1 MNMTNG
7 EAHSDESNSLEQRL
21 QRYGNTLDNL
31 AAPVLELSTERD
43 FIRRRFTLPHTQI
56 PVRSRRKFGYAT
68 VTTAVGIVSALA
80 ISAVSFG
87 GTPTTIVTTNSPQPQ
102 IIRNPKVLAAAQTS
116 IVVEVQGIA
125 VSSAIA
131 PRLKSL
137 LDAAKADG
145 FSNISG
151 NGYRSSARQVALR
164 KAHCGTTNF
173 DVYVK
178 PSSQCNPPTARPGS
192 NDHERGVA
200 IDFSH
205 NGQPMNAK
213 EPFARWLK
221 NHAAQYGFTGRA
233 DEPWHWA
240 VDPAVP
246 ASPAKVGSALGMLR
260 IESAQVNVPLMEGAA
275 LEQLKKGAGR
285 ERLSAP
291 IGEAGETVLRC
302 QRTTYGAPCFTLNL
316 TKVGDTVTIQS
327 NNIVYEYT
335 VNKVFIIDNIM
346 GKDRLSIPTI
356 EVPQSLQ
363 GQAILTLTS
372 FHPVYTAKQSLV
384 VRAELS
390 GIRYNEPSSVDV
402 GNSK

>member
-151 NGYRSSARQVALR
+151 MGTDLRRGRLLSA
-164 KAHCGTTNF
+164 
-173 DVYVK
+173 K
-178 PSSQCNPPTARPGS
+178 P
-192 NDHERGVA
+192 
-200 IDFSH
+200 I
-205 NGQPMNAK
+205 
-213 EPFARWLK
+213 
-221 NHAAQYGFTGRA
+221 AAQ
-233 DEPWHWA
+233 
-240 VDPAVP
+240 
-246 ASPAKVGSALGMLR
+246 
-260 IESAQVNVPLMEGAA
+260 
-275 LEQLKKGAGR
+275 
-285 ERLSAP
+285 
-291 IGEAGETVLRC
+291 
-302 QRTTYGAPCFTLNL
+302 RT
-316 TKVGDTVTIQS
+316 S
-327 NNIVYEYT
+327 
-335 VNKVFIIDNIM
+335 
-346 GKDRLSIPTI
+346 
-356 EVPQSLQ
+356 
-363 GQAILTLTS
+363 TS
-372 FHPVYTAKQSLV
+372 T
-384 VRAELS
+384 
-390 GIRYNEPSSVDV
+390 
-402 GNSK
+402 